1 MDPRTRDIGRRPLHL
16 KAPPPRLFWV
26 TDDGVVARTEFV
38 RCAAAVLGAS
48 AGRCAL
54 QLRAHGLDGRSFKR
68 LAARL
73 RELAD
78 ATGNQLW
85 VNDRIDVA
93 LVVRADGVQLGVR
106 SPAPPTVRELV
117 GFECAIGYSAHS
129 VAEAE
134 SAVEGGADV
143 VVLGSVYPTVS
154 HADRS
159 PLGLEPVRAA
169 GGRGKGRPIVALG
182 GITAQK
188 VGELLRAG
196 AWGVAIK
203 SGVWDA
209 PDPGT
214 AAREYLAALDRASS
228 GLDATADGV

>member
-1 MDPRTRDIGRRPLHL
+1 MDPRTRDIGRRALHL
-16 KAPPPRLFWV
+16 KSPPPRLFWV

-38 RCAAAVLGAS
+38 RCAEAVLGAS

-54 QLRAHGLDGRSFKR
+54 QLRAHGMGGRSFKR

-78 ATGNQLW
+78 ATGNRLW

-93 LVVRADGVQLGVR
+93 LVVRVDGVQLGVR
-106 SPAPPTVRELV
+106 SPSPQTARELV
-117 GFECAIGYSAHS
+117 GFECTIGYSAHS

-134 SAVEGGADV
+134 SAFEGGADV

-159 PLGLEPVRAA
+159 PLGLEPLRVA
-169 GGRGKGRPIVALG
+169 GAKGRPIVALG

-188 VGELLRAG
+188 VGELMRAG

-209 PDPGT
+209 PDPGA